1 MEGVTGSSPV
11 APTTNPR
18 SIQHP
23 FPASVGR
30 ERVLCF
36 PPGFQDD
43 GSNEFPGE
51 FRARKLLIMAT
62 EPTVQN
68 MISLTLPDGSI
79 REVAEGTTGL
89 QFAQSIGKRLAGDAL
104 AISLNGRTTDL
115 NIPLAASSEIRIL
128 TFKDPEGR
136 AVLRHSCGHV
146 MAQAVMDLF
155 PGAAPAAGDWA
166 DERYFYD
173 FQVSRPFTAE
183 DLQKIEQRMTE
194 ICQADVPF
202 KRMELPAD
210 QALQALGSTR
220 NLFKEEII
228 GDLAGQGQVISCY
241 SQGDWVDLCL
251 GAHVPSTGKI
261 AAFKLLMTAGAY
273 WHGDESNP
281 QLQRIYLTAFP
292 SRKEL
297 DEYLS
302 QIEEAKKRDH
312 RKLGQELDLFTISS
326 DVGSGLVLW
335 MPKGAA
341 LRFELETFLR
351 GKLVEYGY
359 QTVYTPHI
367 GKLDLYRTSGHF
379 PYYKDSQFPPIH
391 MNEHGAEAE
400 DSEEGYLLKP
410 MNCPHHIKIYEATP
424 KSYRDLPYRLAEF
437 GTVYRYEQSG
447 ELSGMTRVRGFT
459 QDDAHLFVTPDQLE
473 EELQRTVDLVLFILR
488 SLDFKDYRIRFGK
501 RDPQSEKFGGSAG
514 LWDRAESNIR
524 NVLRGMNMDFSEE
537 AGEAAFYG
545 PKIDFVVRDCLNRE
559 WQLGTVQVDYVLPE
573 RFDLKYIGSD
583 GSPHRP
589 IMIHRAPFGS
599 LERFVGILIEHF
611 AGAFPAWL
619 APVQVRILP
628 VVDEVLPYAE
638 KVYAACRA
646 HGFRTELDSRAEKI
660 GYKIRA
666 AETEKVPFMLVVGRR
681 EAESGSV
688 SLRKRTQG
696 DLGTLPLEET
706 IGKLRGELARP
717 AE

>member
-1 MEGVTGSSPV
+1 M
-11 APTTNPR
+11 
-18 SIQHP
+18 
-23 FPASVGR
+23 AS
-30 ERVLCF
+30 
-36 PPGFQDD
+36 
-43 GSNEFPGE
+43 
-51 FRARKLLIMAT
+51 

-115 NIPLAASSEIRIL
+115 NIPLTASSEIRIL

-379 PYYKDSQFPPIH
+379 PYY
-391 MNEHGAEAE
+391 
-400 DSEEGYLLKP
+400 
-410 MNCPHHIKIYEATP
+410 
-424 KSYRDLPYRLAEF
+424 
-437 GTVYRYEQSG
+437 
-447 ELSGMTRVRGFT
+447 
-459 QDDAHLFVTPDQLE
+459 
-473 EELQRTVDLVLFILR
+473 
-488 SLDFKDYRIRFGK
+488 
-501 RDPQSEKFGGSAG
+501 
-514 LWDRAESNIR
+514 
-524 NVLRGMNMDFSEE
+524 
-537 AGEAAFYG
+537 
-545 PKIDFVVRDCLNRE
+545 
-559 WQLGTVQVDYVLPE
+559 
-573 RFDLKYIGSD
+573 
-583 GSPHRP
+583 
-589 IMIHRAPFGS
+589 
-599 LERFVGILIEHF
+599 
-611 AGAFPAWL
+611 
-619 APVQVRILP
+619 
-628 VVDEVLPYAE
+628 
-638 KVYAACRA
+638 
-646 HGFRTELDSRAEKI
+646 
-660 GYKIRA
+660 
-666 AETEKVPFMLVVGRR
+666 
-681 EAESGSV
+681 
-688 SLRKRTQG
+688 
-696 DLGTLPLEET
+696 
-706 IGKLRGELARP
+706 
-717 AE
+717 